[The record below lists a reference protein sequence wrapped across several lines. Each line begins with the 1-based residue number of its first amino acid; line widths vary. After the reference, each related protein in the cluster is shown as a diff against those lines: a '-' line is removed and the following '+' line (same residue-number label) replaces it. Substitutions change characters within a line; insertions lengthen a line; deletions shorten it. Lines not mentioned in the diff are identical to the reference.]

1 MEIRES
7 AENYF
12 ETILML
18 KRRIGRV
25 RSIDIVNEMGFSKPS
40 VSYAM
45 KQFRLNGYI
54 TVDEEGYIT
63 LTPKGAEIAERTYE
77 RHQVLTKMLTALGVD
92 ENIAKHDACRIEHD
106 LSEESFACIKRHM
119 EKNR

>member
-92 ENIAKHDACRIEHD
+92 ESIAKHDACRIEHD

>member
-1 MEIRES
+1 M
-7 AENYF
+7 
-12 ETILML
+12 
-18 KRRIGRV
+18 

-92 ENIAKHDACRIEHD
+92 ESIAKHDACRIEHD